1 MGYLKYLDKEFFE
14 FEKIIRRKPKELE
27 KKSKF
32 DLFSR
37 EERELINSQ
46 IFGSIH
52 TIEDDT
58 KIPNF
63 KEVDDYFRIKARPGV
78 VLTPPT
84 EETNFE
90 TQWAPMSSKVFGR
103 NPYDTIILFPE
114 LEDVRYTS
122 VILLFYRCWFK
133 FKTLSR
139 RKGKLSEKKKDEL
152 RRKLEKL
159 EMSLSDE

>member
-1 MGYLKYLDKEFFE
+1 MGYLKYLYKEFFE

-52 TIEDDT
+52 TIDDDS
-58 KIPNF
+58 KIPGF
-63 KEVDDYFRIKARPGV
+63 KVKDDYYINKARPGV
-78 VLTPPT
+78 VLTPPS
-84 EETNFE
+84 EETNYE
-90 TQWAPMSSKVFGR
+90 TQWAPMTSKVLER
-103 NPYDTIILFPE
+103 DSYDTVKLLPE
-114 LEDVRYTS
+114 FEYVRYPS

-139 RKGKLSEKKKDEL
+139 RKGELSEKKKDEL
-152 RRKLEKL
+152 RKKLEKL
-159 EMSLSDE
+159 EMSLF